1 MNIYEFK
8 NHRFE
13 ISEAK
18 KRFLLEKFAE
28 ERHKINDKEPEYIY
42 QMIEKMI
49 DDHQIPLKTP
59 LKSFDNKAFVRH
71 QKHLLNCSPAIA
83 LDWVAAFVS
92 HVKKVTNL
100 DSPRILQVFADN
112 DYLQQALNQCSIK
125 TISYQQDKR
134 FLFSKVGTL
143 PYRTAESSVRKHY
156 EDIDIVLVVVP
167 FPRKEH
173 FTFAEKYSKFLK
185 GKYVFVL
192 CANKPPFAGFQISG
206 VLGEIHR
213 KVIKVNE
220 QKTPLILSQEHK
232 VEFYDL
238 VSFSKFID

>member
-28 ERHKINDKEPEYIY
+28 ERHKINEKEPEYIY

-83 LDWVAAFVS
+83 LDWVAAFVA
-92 HVKKVTNL
+92 HIKKVTDL
-100 DSPRILQVFADN
+100 DSPRVLQVFADN
-112 DYLQQALNQCSIK
+112 GYLQQALKQCSIE
-125 TISYQQDKR
+125 TFSYQQDKR
-134 FLFSKVGTL
+134 SFFGNKNDI

-156 EDIDIVLVVVP
+156 DDIDVVLVVTP
-167 FPRKEH
+167 FPQKEH
-173 FTFAEKYSKFLK
+173 VKFAEKYSKLLK

-192 CANKPPFAGFQISG
+192 CANKHSFSGFHISMI
-206 VLGEIHR
+206 LGEIHR
-213 KVIKVNE
+213 KVIKVNG
-220 QKTPLILSQEHK
+220 QKTPLILSEEHRS
-232 VEFYDL
+232 EFYDL
-238 VSFSKFID
+238 VSFSKLID